1 MLAIRKCYVMFA
13 SQEIMKRKR
22 DNDKTRIVFCFPYHI
37 FPLPSTHSG
46 IDEAIARQSK
56 CKKDGRG
63 LRLDREEFLC
73 YNSENM
79 VE

>member
-1 MLAIRKCYVMFA
+1 MFA

-22 DNDKTRIVFCFPYHI
+22 YNDKIRIVFCLSSHI
-37 FPLPSTHSG
+37 FLLSSTHSE
-46 IDEAIARQSK
+46 IDEAIVRRSK

-73 YNSENM
+73 YNSKNM